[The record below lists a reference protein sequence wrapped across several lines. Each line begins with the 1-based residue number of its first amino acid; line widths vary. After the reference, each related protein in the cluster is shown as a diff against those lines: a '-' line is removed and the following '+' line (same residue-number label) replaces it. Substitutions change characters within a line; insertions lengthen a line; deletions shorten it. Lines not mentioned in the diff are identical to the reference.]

1 MKLVM
6 LGILSVIFTGCST
19 RHIST
24 VWKADPIYNSAFKQV
39 MVVAI
44 LPGNDSLE
52 RKHMESELAAD
63 LIDLEYPAVP
73 AVNYF
78 GTNGFAGMDQESTY
92 VKLCSNGIDYVLTI
106 ALVEKTKEQYERSL
120 LYTGSYY
127 YDRIWQYRNRAI
139 NTWDN
144 THQYFYESILFDLAE
159 LKALSVLRSHLFYPS
174 QKEVVKSNFLHRLIS
189 KMLQEK
195 ILIKQP
201 KTFQPRAF

>member
-1 MKLVM
+1 M

-24 VWKADPIYNSAFKQV
+24 VWKADHVYNSSFKQV

-52 RKHMESELAAD
+52 RKHMESELASD
-63 LIDLEYPAVP
+63 LIKLNYPAVP
-73 AVNYF
+73 AVIYF

-106 ALVEKTKEQYERSL
+106 ALVEKAKEQYDRSL

-127 YDRIWQYRNRAI
+127 YNRIWQYRNRAI
-139 NTWDN
+139 NTWDS
-144 THQYFYESILFDLAE
+144 THQYFYESILFDLAG
-159 LKALSVLRSHLFYPS
+159 LKAISVFRSQLFYPS
-174 QKEVVKSNFLHRLIS
+174 KNEWAKNNFLRRLIG
-189 KMLQEK
+189 KMQQEK
-195 ILIKQP
+195 ILRKP
-201 KTFQPRAF
+201 SRALQPRAF